1 MAIHGAV
8 KYASNHVRD
17 FIQLSDEYAIYE
29 TSVPPKWVGKSIL
42 DLQVRKKYHLNIL
55 AIKRDGQ
62 IDPEGKDRLPGGS
75 VKIAASSALILY
87 RQ

>member
-29 TSVPPKWVGKSIL
+29 TSVPSKWVGTVS
-42 DLQVRKKYHLNIL
+42 YTHL
-55 AIKRDGQ
+55 AGTKVGVS
-62 IDPEGKDRLPGGS
+62 DPA
-75 VKIAASSALILY
+75 V
-87 RQ
+87 